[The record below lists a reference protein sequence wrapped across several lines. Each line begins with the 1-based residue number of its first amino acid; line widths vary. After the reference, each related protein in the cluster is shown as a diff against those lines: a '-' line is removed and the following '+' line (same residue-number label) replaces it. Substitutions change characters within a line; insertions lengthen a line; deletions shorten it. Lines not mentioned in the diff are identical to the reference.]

1 MQEAG
6 LPRSFPPVPQ
16 GSARGQAGPRSP
28 TNGCQNGAAA
38 PPTQMQ
44 LSLDPLWYWP
54 QHPYDEL
61 GQWKRGRFS
70 VLSVSEVSEFND
82 DQWR

>member
-1 MQEAG
+1 M
-6 LPRSFPPVPQ
+6 PQ

-28 TNGCQNGAAA
+28 ANGCQNGAAS
-38 PPTQMQ
+38 PPIQMQ
-44 LSLDPLWYWP
+44 LSLDPPWYWP
-54 QHPYDEL
+54 QRPYDEL
-61 GQWKRGRFS
+61 GQWERGRFS